1 MRRRLLKT
9 FFCALVLSSLLFA
22 CQGNAGGSSDPS
34 ASFSSS
40 SAPGSSSVSSDTG
53 GSGDPLVDGSF
64 SFFRK
69 QSISGKEIYFLDVS
83 SLNDD
88 ERIFASSLQGLLIAK
103 GQGCYLQNEND
114 AAFETL
120 SSSYEVTRFLSFR
133 SFVKQAVESL
143 QATNYMPLSSF
154 SLSASFSAH
163 YQEPL
168 IPDSQAVLASAA
180 GLLPDP
186 VTQDY
191 ASLFDGEGDSR
202 LLIEDSSPLSYLDF
216 GIAQNAI
223 FLSKSGDYQGSEPYV
238 CSLGDEASI
247 GYQMDMPTKTNLSFY
262 GALPKNRPSIQTKAI
277 VEGKHLLSVV
287 CEDALS
293 TSLLGETHAVS
304 PILQAEFPT
313 LLFYHFGGLDSF
325 LNIVAG
331 NPESIDSGR
340 ATIMNQAIAGSLSRF
355 AYLDGTEKDFLG
367 TYAYMG
373 SLDGGVLAADD
384 GALRFVNHKPFLS
397 YAGVLEVDNAYALAC
412 ALNQSSRDLTAA
424 AAYSVVRVKS
434 GTDLATLK
442 KFYSALSP
450 EVEIVSAPALLSALR
465 EKVAHVDA
473 QNALPSNA
481 STDSIGPEYGLYD
494 MFSFKYDAPNYAAT
508 YSFGSGYGGF
518 SAHSYQTDDAIVNQD
533 GFLVISDHGQSSSIS
548 NSLSLKIR
556 LPSLTR
562 YLNYQIRSGKGSS
575 FRVRAYDVSA
585 DEWNVLDY
593 GHYTNLCFQTIS
605 IDLKAV
611 YGGTLPAVICL
622 VFEQIGTQY
631 LDQTV
636 YLDNVSFTAEAA
648 RDVAFSDDPVV
659 LSSGSALSLAD
670 GDWHHAGSVS
680 FSGNA
685 IEFSS
690 STENAQNKAEAAAWK
705 KVTVGSSQ
713 GNYAQLT
720 LSYDCDGS
728 AQFRVR
734 TIDESNYI
742 NDAILPW
749 TTISG
754 TGTLHLDLSTKES
767 STVLLYLEFNRLVGQ
782 AQDCRIT
789 ALSFDYLLGHYC
801 YSTNVTDSFSGT
813 SEEWNLSG
821 WKRGG
826 DATYGDLTADGGYGS
841 LRMDGS
847 NNGSF
852 DPNLAICSWSKW
864 YSLAASCQETLTFSI
879 RSGGPTNA
887 TYYRVRV
894 ENEAGVSFNVSSDK
908 NSGWLLVSGEPWNV
922 MSFDLSSFSGQKIRL
937 VFEQTDHGTGVGEI
951 CFVDSIGIAED
962 SL

>member
-1 MRRRLLKT
+1 MRRRLWKT
-9 FFCALVLSSLLFA
+9 FLCASLLPSLLFA
-22 CQGNAGGSSDPS
+22 CQGNAG
-34 ASFSSS
+34 SS
-40 SAPGSSSVSSDTG
+40 SAASASSSASTSSSVSSDTG
-53 GSGDPLVDGSF
+53 ESSESGDPSVDGSF

-69 QSISGKEIYFLDVS
+69 QSLLSKEIYVLDVS
-83 SLNDD
+83 SLSED

-103 GQGCYLQNEND
+103 GQGCYLQNETD

-120 SSSYEVTRFLSFR
+120 SSSYELTRFLSFR
-133 SFVKQAVESL
+133 SFVKQAVGSL
-143 QATNYMPLSSF
+143 QATHYVPLASF
-154 SLSASFSAH
+154 SLSASFSAQR
-163 YQEPL
+163 QEPL
-168 IPDSQAVLASAA
+168 VPDSQVDLASAT
-180 GLLPDP
+180 GLLPDTL
-186 VTQDY
+186 TQDY
-191 ASLFDGEGDSR
+191 ASLFEDAGDSR
-202 LLIEDSSPLSYLDF
+202 LLIEDGSPLSYLDF
-216 GIAQNAI
+216 GIAQGAV
-223 FLSKSGDYQGSEPYV
+223 FLNDRGDYQGSEPYV

-247 GYQMDMPTKTNLSFY
+247 GYQMDMPTKANLSFY

-313 LLFYHFGGLDSF
+313 LLFYRFGGLDSF
-325 LNIVAG
+325 LNMVEG
-331 NPESIDSGR
+331 SPKSIDSGR
-340 ATIMNQAIAGSLSRF
+340 AAIMNQAIAGSLSRF
-355 AYLDGTEKDFLG
+355 AYIDGTEKNCLE

-384 GALRFVNHKPFLS
+384 GVLRFLNHKPFLS
-397 YAGVLEVDNAYALAC
+397 YTGVLEPDNAYSLAC
-412 ALNQSSRDLTAA
+412 ALNESSKDLTAA
-424 AAYSVVRVKS
+424 GAYSIVRVKS
-434 GTDLATLK
+434 GTSLATLK

-450 EVEIVSAPALLSALR
+450 EVEIVSAPVLLSALR
-465 EKVAHVDA
+465 ERVAHADA
-473 QNALPSNA
+473 QNVLPSGA

-518 SAHSYQTDDAIVNQD
+518 SAHSYQADDSIVNQD

-556 LPSLTR
+556 LPSLSR
-562 YLNYQIRSGKGSS
+562 YLNYQIRSAKGSS

-585 DEWNVLDY
+585 DEWDVLDY
-593 GHYTNLCFQTIS
+593 GRYANLCFQTVS
-605 IDLKAV
+605 VDLTAV
-611 YGGTLPAVICL
+611 YGDSLPEVICL
-622 VFEQIGTQY
+622 VFEQMGTQHS
-631 LDQTV
+631 DQTV
-636 YLDNVSFTAEAA
+636 YLDNVSFTVASA
-648 RDVAFSDDPVV
+648 RDVAFSDNPVV
-659 LSSGSALSLAD
+659 LSAGSALSLAD
-670 GDWHHAGSVS
+670 GDWHHAGAVS
-680 FSGNA
+680 FNGAA

-690 STENAQNKAEAAAWK
+690 AAENAQNKAAAVAWK
-705 KVTVGSSQ
+705 KVTIGSSE
-713 GNYAQLT
+713 GKYAQLN
-720 LSYDCDGS
+720 LDYACEGS
-728 AQFRVR
+728 AQFRIR
-734 TIDESNYI
+734 TIDEGDYI

-749 TTISG
+749 TTLSG
-754 TGTLHLDLSTKES
+754 AGTLHLDLSSKED
-767 STVLLYLEFNRLVGQ
+767 STVLLYLEFDRLVGQ
-782 AQDCRIT
+782 AQSCRVT
-789 ALSFDYLLGHYC
+789 GLSFDYLPGHYC
-801 YSTNVTDSFSGT
+801 YPTNATDSFSGT
-813 SEEWNLSG
+813 NEEWNLSG

-847 NNGSF
+847 NGGHF

-887 TYYRVRV
+887 TYYRVRA
-894 ENEAGVSFNVSSDK
+894 ENEAGASFNVSSDE
-908 NSGWLLVSGEPWNV
+908 NSGWLLVSGEPWNL

-951 CFVDSIGIAED
+951 CFIDSIAVAEA